1 MSKRNDTV
9 GRLINMK
16 LAFYTSVFGDL
27 SLQKVVGW
35 AKDAGFDGVEI
46 DFGRH
51 IREPENTASAVG
63 IARAAGLDVCAI
75 TVFGNLL
82 DRDADARNRIR
93 NRVTQ
98 VLADASEI
106 NIPALV
112 VFPGRN
118 ESISE
123 ERNYEDIAE
132 FFEGLLA
139 KGSSGTKVVIEN
151 WPGTNK
157 NFVATTPSGWRRLFS
172 LVKSSN
178 LGLEFDP
185 SHLLWQGIDPVS
197 VVLEFAS
204 RIHLVH
210 AKDTKLDRDR
220 IQDVG
225 YCGNWW
231 EYRLPGRG
239 ELDWREFLGFFRR
252 ETGFSGFV
260 SIEHEDREFGWPDGS
275 IEARKEGL
283 LNALA
288 VLRDSVEYAEGREE
302 SIGFGSTT
310 KTQRTK

>member
-1 MSKRNDTV
+1 
-9 GRLINMK
+9 MK
-16 LAFYTSVFGDL
+16 FAFYTSVFGEL
-27 SLQKVVGW
+27 SLEEIARW
-35 AKDAGFDGVEI
+35 ANDAGFDGVEI

-51 IREPENTASAVG
+51 IREPENTASSVG
-63 IARAAGLDVCAI
+63 AAREAGLEVCAI
-75 TVFGNLL
+75 TLFGNLL
-82 DRDADARNRIR
+82 DRDADARERIR
-93 NRVTQ
+93 DRVTQ
-98 VLADASEI
+98 VLADATRI
-106 NIPALV
+106 NVPALV

-123 ERNYEDIAE
+123 ERNYEGIAG

-139 KGSSGTKVVIEN
+139 NQSSGTKVVIEN
-151 WPGTNK
+151 WPGMNK
-157 NFVATTPSGWRRLFS
+157 NYVATTPSGWRRLFS
-172 LVKSSN
+172 LVKSPN

-185 SHLLWQGIDPVS
+185 SHLLWQGIDPLP

-210 AKDTKLDRDR
+210 AKDTRLERDR

-239 ELDWREFLGFFRR
+239 ELDWRKFLGFLSR
-252 ETGFSGFV
+252 ENRFSGFA
-260 SIEHEDREFGWPDGS
+260 SIEHEDRDFGWPDGS

-288 VLRDSVEYAEGREE
+288 VLRESIEYVEGKEE
-302 SIGFGSTT
+302 SIGFGSAT
-310 KTQRTK
+310 KTRRTN

>member
-1 MSKRNDTV
+1 
-9 GRLINMK
+9 MK
-16 LAFYTSVFGDL
+16 FAFYTSVFGEL
-27 SLQKVVGW
+27 SLQEVAGF
-35 AKDAGFDGVEI
+35 AQDGGFDGVEI

-63 IARAAGLDVCAI
+63 IAREAGLEVCAI

-93 NRVTQ
+93 NRIAQ
-98 VLADASEI
+98 VFAEASGI
-106 NIPALV
+106 KIPALV

-123 ERNYEDIAE
+123 EQNYEDIAE
-132 FFEGLLA
+132 FFENLLA

-151 WPGTNK
+151 WPGMNK

-172 LVKSSN
+172 LVKSPN

-185 SHLLWQGIDPVS
+185 SHLLWQGIDPVP
-197 VVLEFAS
+197 VVLEFSS

-210 AKDTKLDRDR
+210 AKDTKLDRDQ

-239 ELDWREFLGFFRR
+239 ELDWREFLGFLRK
-252 ETGFSGFV
+252 ETGFSGFA

-288 VLRDSVEYAEGREE
+288 LLRESV
-302 SIGFGSTT
+302 
-310 KTQRTK
+310 

>member
-1 MSKRNDTV
+1 
-9 GRLINMK
+9 MK
-16 LAFYTSVFGDL
+16 FAFYTSVFGDL
-27 SLQKVVGW
+27 SLQEITGW

-51 IREPENTASAVG
+51 IKEPEHTASAVG
-63 IARAAGLDVCAI
+63 IAREAGLEVCAI
-75 TVFGNLL
+75 TVFGNML

-93 NRVTQ
+93 NQ
-98 VLADASEI
+98 VSQVFAEASGI

-123 ERNYEDIAE
+123 DRNYEDIAE
-132 FFEGLLA
+132 FFAGLLA

-151 WPGTNK
+151 WPGMNK

-172 LVKSSN
+172 LVKSAN

-185 SHLLWQGIDPVS
+185 SHLLWQGIDPVP
-197 VVLEFAS
+197 VVLEFAN

-210 AKDTKLDRDR
+210 AKDTKLERDQ

-239 ELDWREFLGFFRR
+239 ELDWREFLGFLIRK
-252 ETGFSGFV
+252 TGFSGFA

-275 IEARKEGL
+275 IDARKEGL

-288 VLRDSVEYAEGREE
+288 VLRDSVVYAEGRAQR
-302 SIGFGSTT
+302 IGFGFSP
-310 KTQRTK
+310 KPQQAER